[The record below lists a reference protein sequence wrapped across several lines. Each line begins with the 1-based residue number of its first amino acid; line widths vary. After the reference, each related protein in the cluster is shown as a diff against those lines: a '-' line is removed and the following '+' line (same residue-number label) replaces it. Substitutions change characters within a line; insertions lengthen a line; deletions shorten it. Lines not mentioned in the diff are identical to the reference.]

1 MALGAVHI
9 ANDNTL
15 AKLLTLPSYYTDL
28 LFAFAFVY
36 AVGFYIR
43 GVVRYLDHRA
53 DWSLRFKGRL
63 KLQFALGVLTP
74 CIFLLITESA
84 YLVWGL
90 NIPLGE
96 SSIAYLELP
105 VTFVFLVII
114 NLCYYVLFLRG
125 QHTIPATVLTK
136 TYAPFIVSKGYQ
148 QKAIL
153 PDEVAYFY
161 IDEGLTFLC
170 TQKNERF
177 VVSESLESLENK
189 TNPSDFFKLNRQV
202 LAARWAISTVE
213 NTPTRKLRIE
223 LTPVFKDEQFVS
235 KANASTFQ
243 KWWRSSVP
251 ASN

>member
-9 ANDNTL
+9 ANDNSFS
-15 AKLLTLPSYYTDL
+15 KLLTLPSYYSDL

-43 GVVRYLDHRA
+43 AVVRYLDKRI
-53 DWSLRFKGRL
+53 DWNERFNDRL
-63 KLQFALGVLTP
+63 IRQLLLAVVLP
-74 CIFLLITESA
+74 CIFLLIAEGV
-84 YLVWGL
+84 YLIWGL
-90 NIPLGE
+90 GIPLRE

-114 NLCYYVLFLRG
+114 NLSYYALFLRS
-125 QHTIPATVLTK
+125 QNHTRAHAPVKSYPA
-136 TYAPFIVSKGYQ
+136 FIVSKGYQ
-148 QKAIL
+148 QKAI
-153 PDEVAYFY
+153 PHAEVAYFY
-161 IDEGLTFLC
+161 IEESLTFLC
-170 TQKNERF
+170 TQKNEQF
-177 VVSESLESLENK
+177 VISESLESLENK

-213 NTPTRKLRIE
+213 NTPTRKLRIV

-243 KWWRSSVP
+243 KWWRSPLP